1 MKDLIEEYD
10 VMQDFTAEMEEAYL
24 FSDIMGYI
32 KLNGYEQFRKK
43 LNAKLEEHYLE
54 QMASFLRYKEQS
66 EQELH

>member
-10 VMQDFTAEMEEAYL
+10 IMQDFTSEMEEAYL
-24 FSDIMGYI
+24 LSDIMSYI
-32 KLNGYEQFRKK
+32 KLNGYEQFRNK
-43 LNAKLEEHYLE
+43 LNAKMEEHYME

>member
-1 MKDLIEEYD
+1 MKDLIDEYD

-24 FSDIMGYI
+24 FSDIMSYI

>member
-1 MKDLIEEYD
+1 MKDLIEEYN
-10 VMQDFTAEMEEAYL
+10 VMHDFTSEMEEAYL
-24 FSDIMGYI
+24 LSDIMGYI
-32 KLNGYEQFRKK
+32 KDYGYEQFRNK